1 MLKVNLTIAEKI
13 EELLT
18 EIIRSLGWV
27 AVMFSAFIILVALW
41 IIFKPEIQEALRTA
55 QNVMFG

>member
-1 MLKVNLTIAEKI
+1 MLKVNLTTAEKI

-27 AVMFSAFIILVALW
+27 AVMFSTFIVLVALW
-41 IIFKPEIQEALRTA
+41 IIFKPEIQEALRTV
-55 QNVMFG
+55 QGVMFG

>member
-1 MLKVNLTIAEKI
+1 MLKVNLTTAEKI

-27 AVMFSAFIILVALW
+27 AVMFSTFIVLVALW

-55 QNVMFG
+55 QDVMFR